1 MKYTPKFC
9 QMKDIWKT
17 FIKIYDKHS
26 AWKILLKF
34 KFCFKWNAPKVYSFG
49 PFWDPITA
57 GKPKILLK
65 TKISAKTA
73 SLEIYSNVSPSS
85 QIIHRILVK
94 LSKKPFFGPK
104 LGVNCPNE
112 AVPKGITNSHKAYNR
127 TTDIYF
133 LDVTF
138 QPLGFRL

>member
-1 MKYTPKFC
+1 MTNTALEKSFLNLNFVSNGT
-9 QMKDIWKT
+9 
-17 FIKIYDKHS
+17 H
-26 AWKILLKF
+26 LKF
-34 KFCFKWNAPKVYSFG
+34 TVLVHFG
-49 PFWDPITA
+49 TQFTA

-104 LGVNCPNE
+104 LSVNCPNE